1 MNLFKIKDECRK
13 NLTSHTIKAFS
24 MLPASDNPL
33 ILDAGCG
40 TGVSSLALL
49 EVCNVTICAVDTDQ
63 ASLEWF
69 KEKAVLL
76 NLKDRITIIHD
87 SILKPALFDVKFDV
101 ILAEG
106 LLNVIG
112 FENGLKVLV
121 DYLKRNGFLLIH
133 DEMKNDEEKR
143 QYFKSINVQLIQS
156 FELHED
162 VWLDEY
168 FYCLKSKLESI
179 RNPLADAELKEVE
192 ENIRRPE
199 NLRSIYYILRHAE

>member
-1 MNLFKIKDECRK
+1 MNLFEIRDECRRRL
-13 NLTSHTIKAFS
+13 NRYTIKAFS
-24 MLPASDNPL
+24 MLPDIDKPL

-49 EVCNVTICAVDTDQ
+49 EVCNGTMYAVDPDQ

-69 KEKAVLL
+69 KEKAVSL
-76 NLKDRITIIHD
+76 NLRDRITIIHD
-87 SILKPALFDVKFDV
+87 TILKPALFDFNFDV

-112 FENGLKVLV
+112 FENGLKALV
-121 DYLKRNGFLLIH
+121 AYMKSNGFLLIH
-133 DEMKNDEEKR
+133 DELKNDEEKR
-143 QYFKSINVQLIQS
+143 RYFKSINLQLMQS

-162 VWLDEY
+162 VWLNEY
-168 FYCLKSKLESI
+168 FYCLKSKLEST

-192 ENIRRPE
+192 ENIRQPE
-199 NLRSIYYILRHAE
+199 NLRSIYYILQHVN